1 MKQFLVLQHT
11 YSEFLGTVEK
21 QLENRGIGFIYC
33 RPFTGQ
39 SVPGSALQYDALWL
53 LGGAWPVTDR
63 EHCPWAED
71 ELRLIAAFRRAKRPV
86 VGIGFG
92 GLLVAQALG
101 GVPQAAPMHRAY
113 WTTAKATAAGH
124 GDPVADAVDGARV
137 LVMANGSV
145 ELPAGVAPIV
155 TGEDGEWL
163 ALRDGEAYALLFRPE
178 IKPGTIED
186 MIMEEDRPLPDHIGD
201 LLAEARVHW
210 PEMQRVTDKVIVGL
224 VTALDLMRERR
235 KPPGFTLNVVREGK
249 A

>member
-53 LGGAWPVTDR
+53 LGSAWPVTDR
-63 EHCPWAED
+63 EHCPWIED

-92 GLLVAQALG
+92 GLLVAQSFG
-101 GVPQAAPMHRAY
+101 GAPQAAPTHRAY
-113 WTTAKATAAGH
+113 WTTARATEAGR
-124 GDPVADAVDGARV
+124 GDPLADAVDGARV
-137 LVMANGSV
+137 LVMVNGSV
-145 ELPAGVAPIV
+145 DAPAGSAPLV
-155 TGEDGEWL
+155 VGEAGEWL
-163 ALRDGEAYALLFRPE
+163 ALRDNDAYALLFRPE

-186 MIMEEDRPLPDHIGD
+186 MIMEEDRPLPEHIGE
-201 LLAEARVHW
+201 LLAEARVQW
-210 PEMQRVTDKVIVGL
+210 PETQRVTDRVIVGL

-235 KPPGFTLNVVREGK
+235 KPPVFALNVVGK
-249 A
+249 GEA